1 MKVLYS
7 AYFSSA
13 SGMSEAAR
21 NIVTALYL
29 AGKDKLKIATHDV
42 PNIQAKVD
50 LGNSWQIAKL
60 LNEKSND
67 HDIKIIHLTPDIVT
81 THLDPTKYHIF
92 HLFWETDSLPKWWA
106 WALNLVD
113 EVWTGEEYHAEVFR
127 KSGVKSHIWVCPQ
140 PIDTTT
146 TSASPFVIKQ
156 HKGFLFYSAFQWLER
171 KNPRALLTAYWKEFS
186 GNDKVGLL
194 IKTYKEFFT
203 MEEAKQIMNE
213 IKEWK
218 QLLGLSH
225 YPKAYLYPYS
235 MTKHNMNRF
244 HATGDCF
251 VTSHR
256 GEGWGRF
263 IAEAMLFGK
272 PVITT
277 SYGGINEYLNDKISF
292 PVRWRYEN
300 VHGMNHIPWYES
312 SQKWA
317 SIDED
322 KLRETM
328 RYVYEHPSEAKEI
341 GRQGQKFVVDN
352 FNMLKVGNMMVD
364 RLETIKKDILDKQV

>member
-50 LGNSWQIAKL
+50 LGSSWQIAKS

-140 PIDTTT
+140 PIDTT
-146 TSASPFVIKQ
+146 KWQ
-156 HKGFLFYSAFQWLER
+156 
-171 KNPRALLTAYWKEFS
+171 KNIMVSLL
-186 GNDKVGLL
+186 D
-194 IKTYKEFFT
+194 
-203 MEEAKQIMNE
+203 
-213 IKEWK
+213 
-218 QLLGLSH
+218 
-225 YPKAYLYPYS
+225 
-235 MTKHNMNRF
+235 
-244 HATGDCF
+244 
-251 VTSHR
+251 
-256 GEGWGRF
+256 
-263 IAEAMLFGK
+263 
-272 PVITT
+272 
-277 SYGGINEYLNDKISF
+277 
-292 PVRWRYEN
+292 
-300 VHGMNHIPWYES
+300 
-312 SQKWA
+312 
-317 SIDED
+317 
-322 KLRETM
+322 
-328 RYVYEHPSEAKEI
+328 
-341 GRQGQKFVVDN
+341 
-352 FNMLKVGNMMVD
+352 
-364 RLETIKKDILDKQV
+364 